1 MKQQLKMQMSSMRS
15 ATSVE
20 EVKAMLDTTEKG
32 GVRNSIKNC
41 LTVFQ
46 HDPLLSGAIAYNLLT
61 DRTDIVKPIGYD
73 RSPSSSMTDTDMKYI
88 RLYLE
93 ENYDLTSEKKIIDA
107 ADLAAH
113 QNSYHPVR
121 DYLNSLAWDGTERIR
136 YCLHH
141 FLGAEADEYTF
152 QALRLFLLGAIHRA
166 FRPGCKFEVMLCLV
180 GGQGAGKSTFFRL
193 LAGKDEWFSDD
204 LRKLDDENVYRKLQG
219 HWIIEMS
226 EMIATANAKSIEE
239 IKSFLSRQ
247 KEVYKIPYETH
258 PADRLRQCVFGGT
271 SNAMD
276 FLPLDRSGNR
286 RFLPVQVCPEQAE
299 VHILEDEAASRVYLQ
314 QVWAEAMTI
323 YRAGGWKLTFSP
335 EMVRYLKE
343 HQKDF
348 MPEDTKAGMIQAF
361 LDSYTGDT
369 VCSKQLYK
377 EALNHAFDEPKQ
389 WEIREINEIMNQCV
403 TGWTYFSNPRSFA
416 GYGRQKGWK
425 REKAA
430 TGSGNQAVEI
440 PDGFLEITEQIE
452 MPF

>member
-1 MKQQLKMQMSSMRS
+1 MSSMRS

-20 EVKAMLDTTEKG
+20 EVKALLDSTEKG

-61 DRTDIVKPIGYD
+61 DRTDIVKPIGCD

-93 ENYDLTSEKKIIDA
+93 ENYDLTSEKKIMDA

-121 DYLNSLAWDGTERIR
+121 DYLNSLTWDGTERIR

-416 GYGRQKGWK
+416 GYGRQKGWE
-425 REKAA
+425 RERAA
-430 TGSGNQAVEI
+430 TDSGNHAAEI
-440 PDGFLEITEQIE
+440 PDSFVEITEQIE